1 MKKEFIEKEIKSK
14 VKINFSY
21 SEIEGKVNLNR
32 NELNKKVVFN
42 CSKKNIYKKLMFVC
56 LSFLFIVGIVSIIV
70 NLNKLV
76 YDYEKGIAASK
87 IIENAQYVPDMDK
100 FLEVNKQLEQV
111 NMRNKRMK
119 SITSTSKMTNEE
131 FANLIDECA
140 TFNSESGAGKYLGY
154 DIYEIKKE
162 IKFVVDNVPA
172 FDQWF
177 RMPIMR
183 EDEGFIKIPYYENWS
198 YYLEYDEET
207 SNLSI
212 TRVSWCTR
220 SKYLDYENQITVEE
234 HDDGTSFVQYEIMKI
249 NYYYNVDN
257 KEVVECYGYNVGIDN
272 VKNAGTCNQ
281 NINDYYPFEYRY
293 LKNVEDESLIKYHIV
308 AAERFREDDS
318 FDQGG
323 MDIRGLY
330 PYGSSREFLIINYDG
345 YKEIVTTRINQ
356 KYNSSLDNK
365 FSLNDANIKY
375 LAKSVGLD
383 ENELNG
389 FNSNNE
395 FIDVLCKKIVDEFE
409 LKNNW
414 PIIYKDSLDA
424 YEIDKIYGQYYQ
436 KEILISDLSHLASC
450 RSHSRN
456 EIEYSASA
464 DIYDIN
470 KFDVDKK
477 YSLSVALKKDDGTIY
492 ILGSDYEYLE
502 KVNYAGSTE
511 KYYYRI
517 HSDIN
522 ILTDDKNSPL
532 YLIKEPGTYVLTT
545 VLTYH
550 NNGKEEILFD
560 TLENVLLADYHGLSI
575 SDYHDDSGIVY
586 TYKVKGIEKK
596 LEIIVN
602 IK

>member
-1 MKKEFIEKEIKSK
+1 MKKEFIEKEIESK
-14 VKINFSY
+14 VEIDFLYSDIENKIDLNGDELYKKVTFNFS
-21 SEIEGKVNLNR
+21 
-32 NELNKKVVFN
+32 KKTIF
-42 CSKKNIYKKLMFVC
+42 KKLTFVALSC
-56 LSFLFIVGIVSIIV
+56 LIVVGIVSIIV

-76 YDYEKGIAASK
+76 YDYEKGTAASK
-87 IIENAQYVPDMDK
+87 IVENAQYVPDMDK

-111 NMRNKRMK
+111 NMRNKRKYNLNNSSYM
-119 SITSTSKMTNEE
+119 TSEE

-140 TFNSESGAGKYLGY
+140 IFNSESGAGKYLGY

-172 FDQWF
+172 FNQWF
-177 RMPIMR
+177 RMPNMR
-183 EDEGFIKIPYYENWS
+183 EDEGYIKIPYYENWS
-198 YYLEYDEET
+198 YYLEYNEET
-207 SNLSI
+207 SYLSI

-220 SKYLDYENQITVEE
+220 SRYLDYENQITVEE
-234 HDDGTSFVQYEIMKI
+234 HEDGTSFVQYEIMKI
-249 NYYYNVDN
+249 NYYYNKDN

-281 NINDYYPFEYRY
+281 NINDYYPFEYQY

-345 YKEIVTTRINQ
+345 YKEIATTRIDQ

-365 FSLNDANIKY
+365 FSLNDTNIKY
-375 LAKSVGLD
+375 LAKSIGLD
-383 ENELNG
+383 EDELNR
-389 FNSNNE
+389 FNNNNE

-414 PIIYKDSLDA
+414 PIIYKDSLDG
-424 YEIDKIYGQYYQ
+424 YKIDKIYGQYYQ
-436 KEILISDLSHLASC
+436 KEILISGLSHLASC
-450 RSHSRN
+450 RSHSHN

-470 KFDVDKK
+470 KFDVDKM

-492 ILGSDYEYLE
+492 ILGSDYDYLE
-502 KVNYAGSTE
+502 KVHYAGSTE
-511 KYYYRI
+511 EYYYRI
-517 HSDIN
+517 HSNIN
-522 ILTDDKNSPL
+522 ILTDDKNNPL
-532 YLIKEPGTYVLTT
+532 YLIKDPGTYVLTT
-545 VLTYH
+545 VLTHY

-560 TLENVLLADYHGLSI
+560 TLENVLLAKYYGLSI
-575 SDYHDDSGIVY
+575 PNYQDNNGIVY

-596 LEIIVN
+596 LEIIIN
-602 IK
+602 SK